1 MHIGV
6 EKENA
11 VNYSIHP
18 CNWADIDGGSV
29 IEGHCGKPLPFIL
42 NEVLHS
48 GRDFKS
54 MEDIYTATEET
65 YAELLKGRFSEYRK
79 KYSENAP
86 STCSTLSL
94 TECFRRGFID
104 NIDKGAKDRVK
115 YPAVYVYL
123 RNIGTAADMLS
134 AVDHLVF
141 REKKYSLQR
150 LVEAADNN
158 FESDLEILKACKNAP
173 KFGNDDPL
181 ADRHAVSLMT
191 RLLDL
196 IDKEA
201 TNSQGIRDVITLN
214 VTIND
219 SNHLEDGEAL
229 GATVD
234 GRRKGEPLSENLSP
248 VVGRPH
254 DVTSLLS
261 SVSKLP
267 FDRIHSGALNLRL
280 GRSLAS
286 SENAEEYIKAL
297 MKTYFDKGGMQ
308 LQFSIVDTNELYA
321 AQKNPEKYSDLLVRI
336 TGYSAVFVDMCR
348 GAQDEFIRREE
359 LK

>member
-1 MHIGV
+1 
-6 EKENA
+6 
-11 VNYSIHP
+11 
-18 CNWADIDGGSV
+18 
-29 IEGHCGKPLPFIL
+29 
-42 NEVLHS
+42 
-48 GRDFKS
+48 
-54 MEDIYTATEET
+54 
-65 YAELLKGRFSEYRK
+65 
-79 KYSENAP
+79 
-86 STCSTLSL
+86 
-94 TECFRRGFID
+94 
-104 NIDKGAKDRVK
+104 
-115 YPAVYVYL
+115 
-123 RNIGTAADMLS
+123 
-134 AVDHLVF
+134 VDTLVF
-141 REKKYSLQR
+141 REKKYSLKE
-150 LVEAADNN
+150 LTEAADGN
-158 FESDLEILKACKNAP
+158 FENSLDVLKACKNAP
-173 KFGNDDPL
+173 KFGSDNQL
-181 ADRHAVSLMT
+181 ADSHALRLMT
-191 RLLDL
+191 SLLDL

-280 GRSLAS
+280 SRSLAS